1 MPVHVAKGFPSDG
14 RQSDALRRVGLF
26 AGLDAVER
34 AAVVGLCRIR
44 NYAQGDYLISED
56 VENRDVIFVIEGR
69 VRVID
74 HTLSGRMVTF
84 AEIGEGGV
92 VGEIAA
98 LDGGGRTAAVKAE
111 TDCAVAMISP
121 ERFDEVLQRYPC
133 VARALLQR
141 LVRIIRDADQ
151 RISELSTLSAAS
163 RLCRELLRRAR
174 PGAGL
179 EPQVVDPVPTQEQ
192 LASLTGAT
200 RETVARLL
208 GQLQHSGLVRRVS
221 SRLLILAPERLIEIA
236 ELQEQG

>member
-1 MPVHVAKGFPSDG
+1 MPGQIADKSRLEGWH
-14 RQSDALRRVGLF
+14 SDALGRVELF
-26 AGLDAVER
+26 AGLSAADR
-34 AAVVGLCRIR
+34 AAVVGFCRIR
-44 NYAQGDYLISED
+44 SCAQGDYLISEE
-56 VENRDVIFVIEGR
+56 VESRDVVFVIEGR

-98 LDGGGRTAAVKAE
+98 IDGGARTAAVKAE
-111 TDCAVAMISP
+111 TNCVVAMISP

-174 PGAGL
+174 PGAGP
-179 EPQVVDPVPTQEQ
+179 EPRVVDPVPTQEQ